1 MGEIIDHHQVVLIA
15 RHAENRRS
23 PQVAMD
29 KLKHT
34 SGMRGRRLKGK
45 TNMTAQLARMTQ
57 VLIVSPRAPNVGN
70 TTELHQGI
78 PARMA
83 EAAVPSS
90 GGSSGGESG
99 GGERMRR
106 R

>member
-29 KLKHT
+29 KIKHT
-34 SGMRGRRLKGK
+34 SGMGGRGLEGK
-45 TNMTAQLARMTQ
+45 ANVTAQLARMTQ
-57 VLIVSPRAPNVGN
+57 VLIVSLRAPNVGT

-83 EAAVPSS
+83 EATVPSG

-99 GGERMRR
+99 
-106 R
+106 